1 MAGEEGNLTKE
12 NFIRI
17 LKSSDF
23 FLKSFDKNNDRI
35 VSQVSIENGIIREL
49 SQTPIGIFILE
60 SLTIFDPIWPH
71 FTPFYPG

>member
-35 VSQVSIENGIIREL
+35 VSQVSIEDGIIREL

-60 SLTIFDPIWPH
+60 SLTIFDPISL
-71 FTPFYPG
+71 FDTFDYV